1 LLSAQRQTNEDI
13 PELEDQLELPET
25 ANMVWR
31 WFIDLNN
38 SRQSGMG
45 VNPISY
51 SEMLSYFALMNIAPM
66 EWEIQAIKTLD
77 NIALKHYAKQQEADS
92 KTK

>member
-1 LLSAQRQTNEDI
+1 MV
-13 PELEDQLELPET
+13 ELPE
-25 ANMVWR
+25 AALYVWR

-51 SEMLSYFALMNIAPM
+51 QEMNSYFSLHNLVP
-66 EWEIQAIKTLD
+66 ESWEIDAVKMLD
-77 NIALKHYAKQQEADS
+77 GIALKHYSDQQEKENNKA
-92 KTK
+92 KKK